1 VNVLIIDTSSWIS
14 YLSGKSQRDI
24 DLALAEGRVYIP
36 CLTIAELL
44 SGKLSTRKRA
54 QLADFL
60 KELPMCDCSF
70 GHWARVGELRS
81 RLLSQG
87 FSVSTPDTH
96 IAQSCLDLDGYLVSE
111 DAIFR
116 KIAKAIRLRLLAP
129 S

>member
-1 VNVLIIDTSSWIS
+1 MNVLIIDTSSWIT
-14 YLSGKSQRDI
+14 YLSGKPQRDI

-44 SGKLSTRKRA
+44 SARFSSSKRA
-54 QLADFL
+54 QLVDFL
-60 KELPMCDCSF
+60 TELPICDCSF
-70 GHWARVGELRS
+70 GHWARVGQLRS
-81 RLLSQG
+81 RLLSEG
-87 FSVSTPDTH
+87 FSVSTPDAH

-116 KIAKAIRLRLLAP
+116 KIAKAIKLRLLDP